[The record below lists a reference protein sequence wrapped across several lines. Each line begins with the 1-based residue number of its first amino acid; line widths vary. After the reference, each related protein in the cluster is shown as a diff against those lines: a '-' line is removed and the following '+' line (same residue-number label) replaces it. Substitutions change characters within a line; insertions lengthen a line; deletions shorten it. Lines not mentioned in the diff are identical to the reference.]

1 MEHFDMYGRKLEID
15 DAVLYIHSASKAGA
29 IIEEVYV
36 IGFTE
41 KSVRIKFEAPRIY
54 SGLTQ
59 CVPARK
65 LLQFDWN
72 IKKEENS
79 R

>member
-15 DAVLYIHSASKAGA
+15 DAVLYIHSASRAGA
-29 IIEEVYV
+29 IIEEAYV

-41 KSVRIKFEAPRIY
+41 KSVRIKFEVPRIF
-54 SGLTQ
+54 SGSTQ
-59 CVPARK
+59 CVPACK
-65 LLQFDWN
+65 LLQFDWD
-72 IKKEENS
+72 IEKEENA